1 MGVCPLLGRHN
12 FAQTPCTQAHPQQL
26 RKQLYDTITAN
37 EPKHIIPSS
46 HMLVSEQMLA
56 AVLIIA
62 HAS

>member
-1 MGVCPLLGRHN
+1 MGVFPLLGRHN
-12 FAQTPCTQAHPQQL
+12 FAQTQCTQAHPQQL

-46 HMLVSEQMLA
+46 HMLMGKKMLT